1 MVFVNSFESILSI
14 IIIIFLGYI
23 LTKKGVFN
31 DNTAKTFTTLVLQ
44 ISLPA
49 YMVWNLTNTFDREK
63 LLDLVSGLIIP
74 FISMLACYVVGLLIS
89 KLIGIDSK
97 RQGVFNCMFF
107 VSNTIF
113 IGLPINIALFG
124 EKSITYVL
132 LYYIANTI
140 LFWTLGIY
148 SISQDGSGNKPKLW
162 SYQTLRHIMSPP
174 LLGFMVGILLVMA
187 DIKLP
192 PFITDVCKYL
202 GNCTTPLS
210 MLFIGISIY
219 SVKPNEINLSKDV
232 TALVLGRFIIA
243 PVLVFLLTLLIPVPS
258 MMKEVFI
265 VQSAMPI
272 VTSASIIAKAYNAD
286 YKYAAVMTTITT
298 VIAMIMIPIYM
309 VIFNYLAI

>member
-1 MVFVNSFESILSI
+1 MIFINSFESILSI
-14 IIIIFLGYI
+14 IIMIFLGYI
-23 LTKKGVFN
+23 LTKKGVFD
-31 DNTAKTFTTLVLQ
+31 DNTAKTFTTIVIK

-63 LLDLVSGLIIP
+63 LFDLVGGLIIP
-74 FISMLACYVVGLLIS
+74 FVSMLACYIAGVLIG
-89 KLIGIDSK
+89 KLINVDSK
-97 RQGVFNCMFF
+97 HQGVFNCMFF

-113 IGLPINIALFG
+113 IGLPINLALFG

-148 SISQDGSGNKPKLW
+148 SISRDGSGNKPKLF
-162 SYQTLRHIMSPP
+162 SYQTLRHIISPP
-174 LLGFMVGILLVMA
+174 LVGFMVGILFVMA
-187 DIKLP
+187 NIKLP
-192 PFITDVCKYL
+192 LFIIDVCKYL
-202 GNCTTPLS
+202 GDCTTPLS
-210 MLFIGISIY
+210 MLFIGISIC

-232 TALVLGRFIIA
+232 AALVFGRFIIA
-243 PVLVFLLTLLIPVPS
+243 PFLVFLLTLLIPAPP

-272 VTSASIIAKAYNAD
+272 VTSASIISKAYNAD
-286 YKYAAVMTTITT
+286 YKYAAVMTAVTT
-298 VIAMIMIPIYM
+298 VIAMIMIPLYI